1 MDRYVVFWVDP
12 DTREVSFGDIAT
24 TKAHA
29 QRWANLNQKNCG
41 GIWGIAP
48 EAEALRYKPKQG

>member
-1 MDRYVVFWVDP
+1 MDRYVVFCIDA
-12 DTREVSFGDIAT
+12 DTKEVCFGDLST

-29 QRWANLNQKNCG
+29 QRWANLNQKMYG

-48 EAEALRYKPKQG
+48 ESEAQRNKPKQG